1 MSLYTID
8 MDILN
13 VLENGEVNEETG
25 EYTVDETA
33 LAELK
38 VDRVAKVDNIL
49 RYMKNLEAEADAIK
63 AEIATQQSRLK
74 HRENVLSRLKEII
87 RQSMERNGE
96 TKLQLPI
103 ADLSLRKSE
112 TTVID
117 DEEALPDKFVNVT
130 ITAKPDK
137 KRIKEALKAGEEVAG
152 AHIEV
157 KQNLQVK

>member
-117 DEEALPDKFVNVT
+117 DEEALPDKFFNVT